1 MGFWDICPYYHG
13 TLVPIPT
20 GHMPIDLFQE
30 KKYTLFNN
38 KKSIDI
44 RPQVEIK

>member
-20 GHMPIDLFQE
+20 GHMPIDFYQE
-30 KKYTLFNN
+30 KKYTQFNN
-38 KKSIDI
+38 KKI
-44 RPQVEIK
+44 RKAGTFAPR